1 MDDRQFSSITNM
13 KRKTQLLL
21 LSRFLEGSVR
31 TVTRREL
38 IMGT

>member
-1 MDDRQFSSITNM
+1 MDGRQFSSITNM
-13 KRKTQLLL
+13 KRKTQLL

>member
-21 LSRFLEGSVR
+21 SRFIEGSVP

-38 IMGT
+38 LTGT

>member
-13 KRKTQLLL
+13 KRKTELL
-21 LSRFLEGSVR
+21 LSCFLEGSVR